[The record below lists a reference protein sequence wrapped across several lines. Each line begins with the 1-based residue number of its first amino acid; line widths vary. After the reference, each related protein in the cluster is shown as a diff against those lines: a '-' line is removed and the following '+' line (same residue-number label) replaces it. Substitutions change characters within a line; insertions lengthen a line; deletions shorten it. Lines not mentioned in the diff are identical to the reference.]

1 MNKTNKKRKVGQ
13 KKPRPQKPSPM
24 LPILHRPGAE
34 MSFSLYIIG
43 WAFRSIV
50 LFCGIFGLTLFIGCD
65 VCVGAFNAAPGL
77 LPDGLCR
84 FAAVGMWLFYL
95 PSQVLISLSALPEKE
110 F

>member
-50 LFCGIFGLTLFIGCD
+50 LFCGIFGLTLFIGD
-65 VCVGAFNAAPGL
+65 ASSSAKTVSEADDAMPAP
-77 LPDGLCR
+77 
-84 FAAVGMWLFYL
+84 
-95 PSQVLISLSALPEKE
+95 
-110 F
+110 